1 MQRLFQIKINGKV
14 IGHINQVKLED
25 DRFSFEVLLI
35 KIQKIEANG
44 KKNNDTVNVP
54 KFEIPRLFKSD
65 VTKNE
70 MEEQINE
77 FVCDHFTGD
86 YTIEA

>member
-1 MQRLFQIKINGKV
+1 MQNLFQIKINGKV
-14 IGHINQVKLED
+14 VGHINQWKLAN

-35 KIQKIEANG
+35 KIQKIETNG
-44 KKNNDTVNVP
+44 KKNNTVNVP

-65 VTKNE
+65 VTKKE

-77 FVCDHFTGD
+77 FVCDHFTGN
-86 YTIEA
+86 YTIDA